1 MVITFY
7 GDMELLRHFHYAV
20 TVVARRPEDAPELD
34 PLQRAGVVHLLREG
48 LDTIEFIEGEDG
60 EAVEIT
66 DHVIGAHPAGAL
78 LKVVI
83 DAPALEVAVEAVI
96 AEILEHNDPLA
107 EWTVDACEGQLRFDV
122 GGEGPVAAQEPE
134 GPAADPATLDTAHRY
149 SKPNRAPT
157 VETKGEKTGAS
168 MRALVPQLAGVS
180 LATFGHLTAQDLD
193 GQEVLDESFS
203 VARKDAELAAG
214 AMVYSIDLL
223 IDELFEDI
231 DTLGY
236 SPSVAECQDG
246 LLQLGGSPPQFAHRY
261 TPLFARR
268 LLVVAVMLTERL
280 CRPDFGQLRCVAE
293 ELLLRL
299 LLETTEAT
307 LDRCGLLG
315 HGVRAALDA
324 FRENVFEDLDHE
336 LLHNPAM
343 DGIDQDP
350 AVADLG
356 IVPTGIED
364 WFTSF
369 SPGRPL
375 HPYAANRADDE

>member
-1 MVITFY
+1 MKIAYDDNPTTTVLSHFLTS
-7 GDMELLRHFHYAV
+7 GDPFTSRQVHPLADSGGHRIGGVEQAGSMNYVV

-96 AEILEHNDPLA
+96 AEILEHDDPLA

-134 GPAADPATLDTAHRY
+134 GLAADPATLDTAHRY

-168 MRALVPQLAGVS
+168 MRALVPQLVGVS

-299 LLETTEAT
+299 LLETTTRTRPLPTSASSLRVSRIGSPLSVLAAPSIPT
-307 LDRCGLLG
+307 L
-315 HGVRAALDA
+315 
-324 FRENVFEDLDHE
+324 
-336 LLHNPAM
+336 PT
-343 DGIDQDP
+343 
-350 AVADLG
+350 
-356 IVPTGIED
+356 VPT
-364 WFTSF
+364 TSK
-369 SPGRPL
+369 SRRL
-375 HPYAANRADDE
+375 TS